1 MYKGKLKSSTLSDLH
16 DIMKIVL
23 KSIHR
28 EREILWQKTQNRVDS
43 VRISGFAEPFPHY
56 FYT

>member
-1 MYKGKLKSSTLSDLH
+1 
-16 DIMKIVL
+16 MKIVL

-28 EREILWQKTQNRVDS
+28 EREILWQKIQNRVDS

>member
-1 MYKGKLKSSTLSDLH
+1 
-16 DIMKIVL
+16 MKIVL

-28 EREILWQKTQNRVDS
+28 EREILWQKTQNRVDG